1 MREQFGRDF
10 YHLPRRLTGAK
21 NNFRKPFAQGTMR
34 VYLREAKV
42 RDRCHLKCVQHV
54 IATYAARAKFLQ
66 QSNGFG
72 SRHASKLPR
81 SRDGVT
87 LEKRL

>member
-1 MREQFGRDF
+1 
-10 YHLPRRLTGAK
+10 
-21 NNFRKPFAQGTMR
+21 
-34 VYLREAKV
+34 
-42 RDRCHLKCVQHV
+42 LKCVQHV